1 MDAIGVQVASR
12 RAISVLQSA
21 PRSPSDSED
30 GRRPASEE
38 EDSMQVSGVLRPVVA
53 LPVLFMAAVV
63 TGQTLTSILGD
74 DDRDAD
80 RSAAL
85 PATVVATGIPGAGA
99 IAQAGTFHTGG
110 PFAPG
115 GALAAASHPVLDR
128 TRLLVATTSNF
139 GAPLARPL
147 DAPGAILSL
156 DVSHGVVNVPAG
168 FARPDLSPP
177 TIATGQPYAAG
188 GAVILYTA
196 QSPAFLNGKNNASA
210 VTADR
215 PSVSLPLGISL
226 NNGFGRP
233 WFANAPAGAAGE
245 GTISVVDPSGV
256 PLAGAPDPVAGGVF
270 AGYVTNRQ
278 LNPPNPAQGLT
289 TAAVATALA
298 TKSPDLAI
306 PQRAVFF
313 AALADGSIA
322 QVHVQKGVDP
332 LAEAGSFTPIPL
344 ITPAAAESTDP
355 NTATRAGMVFNWAP
369 TRILY
374 VSDPLANRIL
384 ALDISEE
391 GTTPHTLFAAG
402 NARYIR
408 SPFFDV
414 PIDIAPA
421 APEVAARNFASNTT
435 LGAGSDIYVLNRG
448 NNSIVRVTQAGRVV
462 AIRRIEATGA
472 PGFRANGL
480 AVSEDAR
487 SIWVTATTPD
497 HNGVVL
503 QMPTFGAG
511 PVTTSLIAH
520 AKTAGAGAVAQ
531 GADIFGQQLVPLQGL
546 GPLFN
551 GRGCDSCHNTSAG
564 ANFAGGM
571 GVTADTFV
579 RRVARIEHGR
589 FDPLSSHGGPIARQH
604 SIAEFGF
611 PCGLPIGD
619 PPQANAFSNRSAM
632 TLRGTSL
639 IDTIRVGDIEKV
651 RAAQPPATQGRFNVL
666 PDGRIGKFGWK
677 AQTATLVEFMGE
689 AFRDEIGITNPL
701 APTDLVR
708 GCGASILRPE
718 ADAAP
723 LTSLVAF
730 LNTID
735 PPAPTLACRTS
746 PGAGIFAATGCA
758 TCHAPSLPGPGNASP
773 VFLYSDLL
781 LHDMGSALADGF
793 EQGSASGSEFRTAPL
808 WRVADRAHF
817 LHDGRA
823 HSIPDAIGSHGGQAA
838 GAAARF
844 GSLSS
849 SDQQSL
855 LDFLGCI

>member
-1 MDAIGVQVASR
+1 MRSSGFLKPGIAL
-12 RAISVLQSA
+12 SVILA
-21 PRSPSDSED
+21 T
-30 GRRPASEE
+30 
-38 EDSMQVSGVLRPVVA
+38 
-53 LPVLFMAAVV
+53 AVV
-63 TGQTLTSILGD
+63 TAQNLASILA
-74 DDRDAD
+74 DDRGAD
-80 RSAAL
+80 VPVPL
-85 PATVVATGIPGAGA
+85 TATVVATGIPGAGA
-99 IAQAGTFHTGG
+99 IAQAGTFHKGG

-115 GALAAASHPVLDR
+115 GILAAASHPVLDR
-128 TRLLVATTSNF
+128 TRLLVASTSNF

-147 DAPGAILSL
+147 DAPGSILSL
-156 DVSHGVVNVPAG
+156 DVSERTVNVPAN
-168 FARPDLSPP
+168 FARPELSPP
-177 TIATGQPYAAG
+177 TIATGQPYALG
-188 GAVILYTA
+188 GSVILYTA
-196 QSPAFLNGKNNASA
+196 QSAAFLNGNNNAAA

-233 WFANAPAGAAGE
+233 WFANAPAGATGE
-245 GTISVVDPSGV
+245 GTISVVDPSGI

-270 AGYVTNRQ
+270 ASYITNREI
-278 LNPPNPAQGLT
+278 NPSDPTQGLT
-289 TAAVATALA
+289 AAAVATALA

-332 LAEAGSFTPIPL
+332 LARAGSFTPLPV
-344 ITPAAAESTDP
+344 ITTWAAESTDP
-355 NTATRAGMVFNWAP
+355 NTATRVGMIFNWAP

-384 ALDISEE
+384 ALDISDE
-391 GTTPHTLFAAG
+391 GTSPQTLFTAT
-402 NARYIR
+402 NRRYIR
-408 SPFFDV
+408 SPLFDL

-421 APEVAARNFASNTT
+421 VPEVAARNFASNTT

-448 NNSIVRVTQAGRVV
+448 NNSIVRITQAGRVV
-462 AIRRIEATGA
+462 AVRQIQAA
-472 PGFRANGL
+472 VPGFRVNGL

-487 SIWVTATTPD
+487 VIWVTATTPD

-503 QMPTFGAG
+503 QLPTFGAG

-520 AKTAGAGAVAQ
+520 ATQAGVAGAIAQ
-531 GADIFGQQLVPLQGL
+531 GADIFVQELAPEQGL

-551 GRGCDSCHNTSAG
+551 GRSCDACHNASAG
-564 ANFAGGM
+564 ADFDGGM

-579 RRVARIEHGR
+579 KRVARIEHGR
-589 FDPLSSHGGPIARQH
+589 FDPLPSHGGPIARQH
-604 SIAEFGF
+604 SIAELGF
-611 PCGLPIGD
+611 SCGLPIGD
-619 PPQANAFSNRSAM
+619 PPQANVFSNRSAM

-639 IDTIRVGDIEKV
+639 IDTIRIGDIEKI
-651 RAAQPPATQGRFNVL
+651 RAAQPAAVQGRFNVL
-666 PDGRIGKFGWK
+666 ADGRIGKFGWK
-677 AQTATLVEFMGE
+677 AQTATLAEFMGE

-701 APTDLVR
+701 SPIDLVS
-708 GCGASILRPE
+708 GCAASILRPE

-735 PPAPTLACRTS
+735 PPTPTLACRTS
-746 PGAGIFAATGCA
+746 PGATVFAATGCA
-758 TCHAPSLPGPGNASP
+758 TCHAPFLPGPGNASS

-781 LHDMGSALADGF
+781 LHDMGSGLADGF
-793 EQGSASGSEFRTAPL
+793 IQGSAGGAEFRTAPL

-823 HSIPDAIGSHGGQAA
+823 QSISEAIGLHGGQAA
-838 GAAARF
+838 GAAASF
-844 GSLSS
+844 KSLGS
-849 SDQQSL
+849 SDVQAL
-855 LDFLGCI
+855 LDFLSCI